1 MYEPREQA
9 WVHDQPY
16 NPGEQAADMTYH
28 APGHAPQQHVRG
40 QPHHEAHYDEDMRRE
55 DEAITQNIAE
65 KLQMQHEH
73 EQHHGHMR
81 QRYSVDDPRY
91 APVQPQDGM
100 GPSGHS
106 SLPTSSITPQQQA
119 QDQNHESVIHAQAE
133 TVATDVG
140 DESSRRLTK
149 QHVPYDPNL
158 TCPMCN
164 KQFRIGEIQKYRAHV
179 RKNCVYS

>member
-1 MYEPREQA
+1 MY
-9 WVHDQPY
+9 
-16 NPGEQAADMTYH
+16 
-28 APGHAPQQHVRG
+28 
-40 QPHHEAHYDEDMRRE
+40 YDEGMCRDDM
-55 DEAITQNIAE
+55 AIAKDLAV

-73 EQHHGHMR
+73 EKIEALLAQQRAEHHPEQDRQFHPEHEIAAHQHIR
-81 QRYSVDDPRY
+81 QGYFIHDPRYDHPRY
-91 APVQPQDGM
+91 APVQHQDGM

-133 TVATDVG
+133 TVKTEVG
-140 DESSRRLTK
+140 DESSRRLTM

-179 RKNCVYS
+179 RKNCKL